1 VNRISVGARVGGAV
15 KALATGLGLTW
26 RVMFRRKVTVKY
38 PIERLPVS
46 NRFHGLLALPIDPE
60 TGRDL
65 CIICFQCE
73 RVCPSRCIHIE
84 AQGKGKERVLTRFD
98 IEMDKCQYCAFCVEV
113 CPTEAIVFVPH
124 YESSTFD
131 RSTLLYNLDE
141 LHRAAPKEPIATG
154 IIGGRHRHNG
164 RNGGTPAVAAAPPRA
179 DGARNGG
186 SSASSPHG
194 DRAAAAGSS
203 SSVGPRQ

>member
-1 VNRISVGARVGGAV
+1 MSVARRMSVGGQVAGAA

-26 RVMFRRKVTVKY
+26 RVMLRRKVTVKY

-60 TGRDL
+60 TGKDR

-84 AQGKGKERVLTRFD
+84 AQGKGKERVLSRFD
-98 IEMDKCQYCAFCVEV
+98 IEMDKCQYCGFCVEV

-124 YESSTFD
+124 YEGSTFD

-154 IIGGRHRHNG
+154 IVGGAHRHNG
-164 RNGGTPAVAAAPPRA
+164 HKNGTGGHVAPA
-179 DGARNGG
+179 
-186 SSASSPHG
+186 HG
-194 DRAAAAGSS
+194 DGAAAAGSS
-203 SSVGPRQ
+203 GSVGARR

>member
-1 VNRISVGARVGGAV
+1 MSVGQRTSLAGRALGAAR
-15 KALATGLGLTW
+15 ALATGLGLTW
-26 RVMFRRKVTVKY
+26 EVMFRRKVTVKY
-38 PIERLPVS
+38 PLERLPVS

-60 TGRDL
+60 TGKDR

-84 AQGKGKERVLTRFD
+84 AQGKGKERVLSRFD

-154 IIGGRHRHNG
+154 IVGGRHRQNG
-164 RNGGTPAVAAAPPRA
+164 RPSN
-179 DGARNGG
+179 DGAGHASGDAPAAGGG
-186 SSASSPHG
+186 SNARTDTP
-194 DRAAAAGSS
+194 
-203 SSVGPRQ
+203 

>member
-1 VNRISVGARVGGAV
+1 MSVARRIGAGGRIAGAA

-26 RVMFRRKVTVKY
+26 QVMLRRKVTVKY
-38 PIERLPVS
+38 PVERLPVS

-60 TGRDL
+60 TGRDR

-84 AQGKGKERVLTRFD
+84 AQGKGKERVLSRFD

-124 YESSTFD
+124 YENSTFD
-131 RSTLLYNLDE
+131 RSTLLYDLDE

-154 IIGGRHRHNG
+154 IVGNHRRGG
-164 RNGGTPAVAAAPPRA
+164 PV
-179 DGARNGG
+179 
-186 SSASSPHG
+186 S
-194 DRAAAAGSS
+194 AAAARSRL
-203 SSVGPRQ
+203 GPAPQAPDPGANGRRAS

>member
-1 VNRISVGARVGGAV
+1 MSVAQRTSLAERAFDAAR
-15 KALATGLGLTW
+15 ALATGLGLTW
-26 RVMFRRKVTVKY
+26 EVMLRRKVTVKY
-38 PIERLPVS
+38 PLERLPVS

-60 TGRDL
+60 TGKDR

-84 AQGKGKERVLTRFD
+84 AQGKGKERVLSRFD

-131 RSTLLYNLDE
+131 RSTLLYDLDE

-154 IIGGRHRHNG
+154 IVGRHRQNGRARHNG
-164 RNGGTPAVAAAPPRA
+164 AGHPPGDASADPGGPSSRTGTP
-179 DGARNGG
+179 
-186 SSASSPHG
+186 
-194 DRAAAAGSS
+194 
-203 SSVGPRQ
+203 

>member
-1 VNRISVGARVGGAV
+1 MSVTQQRTNLAERAFGAAR
-15 KALATGLGLTW
+15 ALATGLGLTW
-26 RVMFRRKVTVKY
+26 EVMFRRKVTVKY
-38 PIERLPVS
+38 PVERLPVS

-60 TGRDL
+60 TGKDR

-84 AQGKGKERVLTRFD
+84 AQGKGKERVLSRFD

-154 IIGGRHRHNG
+154 IVGGRRRHNG
-164 RNGGTPAVAAAPPRA
+164 HPHNGAGPHLSPARP
-179 DGARNGG
+179 DGA
-186 SSASSPHG
+186 SP
-194 DRAAAAGSS
+194 RSTAEAAGTVSGAGTGS
-203 SSVGPRQ
+203 